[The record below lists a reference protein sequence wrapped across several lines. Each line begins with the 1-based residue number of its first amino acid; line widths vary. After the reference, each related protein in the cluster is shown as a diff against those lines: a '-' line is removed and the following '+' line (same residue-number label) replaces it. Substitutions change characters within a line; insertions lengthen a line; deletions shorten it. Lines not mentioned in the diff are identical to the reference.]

1 MPIINKGEIVL
12 VSGANGYLAMWIVR
26 AFLERG
32 YTVRGTVRNDA
43 KAMFVKAYFAA
54 LGYGDKFEAVI
65 VADITEV
72 LMFLWLPF
80 AALIFNKLS
89 RKAHLTMRSRASTR
103 SCTRPRPCTPGRS
116 TQRVCVGAHIVHH
129 AS

>member
-1 MPIINKGEIVL
+1 MAQWVVPL
-12 VSGANGYLAMWIVR
+12 VR

-32 YTVRGTVRNDA
+32 YAVRGTVRNDA
-43 KAMFVKAYFAA
+43 KAKFVREHFSV
-54 LGYGDKFEAVI
+54 LGYREKFEAVI

-89 RKAHLTMRSRASTR
+89 RKAHLTTRSRVSTR
-103 SCTRPRPCTPGRS
+103 SRTRPRPCTPGRS

-129 AS
+129 D

>member
-1 MPIINKGEIVL
+1 MPTINKGDMVL

-32 YTVRGTVRNDA
+32 YVVRGTVRDDA
-43 KAMFVKAYFAA
+43 KAKFVRAYFAA

-72 LMFLWLPF
+72 LMFLWLPCT
-80 AALIFNKLS
+80 ALIFNKLS
-89 RKAHLTMRSRASTR
+89 RKAHLTTRSRASTPSR
-103 SCTRPRPCTPGRS
+103 TRPRPCTPGRS
-116 TQRVCVGAHIVHH
+116 AQRVCVGAHIVHH
-129 AS
+129 D